1 MEDNLVYDVLIA
13 GGGLAGQCLARQLKL
28 AQPELSVAVVDFEKR
43 PLPEAAFKVGEA
55 TSELG
60 AHYFAVKLQLKDDL
74 GREQLVKNGLRFF
87 FGDAHGPLENRPEY
101 GPRDFPPIT
110 SFQLDRGRLENHLR
124 DLNQAAGVTLLEG
137 FGVAEISLGASDA
150 PHTTVIRERH
160 GDKIISL
167 RSTWVVDCTGRQRL
181 LQKKLSLGLPS
192 TLKHSASWFRV
203 KGKCDV
209 ENFVPAENTAW
220 HAKVPGGLRYNS
232 TNHLVGHGYW
242 VWLIPLSSGNTSIG
256 IVVDERIHPIA
267 NINTYDKALVW
278 LQIHEPVVA
287 QNLAR
292 FSVMDFLFF
301 QEFSYDTEQFYS
313 ADRWACVGEAAA
325 FLDPFYSPGSDFI
338 AMGNTMVTRLIRR
351 YFEKTL
357 TRAAVA
363 QSDATMLRLQR
374 AFTEVFRDQLP
385 TFGRTKVMTAK
396 IIWDNASYWVFVC
409 QAFFQDIYFDDE
421 YLERYQ
427 REFEKFYQLNLRV
440 QQLFRDWTAQG
451 RDVSGYDYLGYADF
465 PVAVRSHLE
474 LGQKK
479 SPRRF
484 LEWIEVNLDRF
495 TAWGIVLFLIAA
507 EDAGPE
513 LAAQIAAENL
523 TVELLDLKNLEAALA
538 ASRAPN
544 RSGRN
549 PLAAEIASL
558 KRQMAKLFPDCVC
571 LRETAA
577 VAA

>member
-1 MEDNLVYDVLIA
+1 MEEDSVYDVLIA

-28 AQPELSVAVVDFEKR
+28 ARPELSVAVVDFEKR

-60 AHYFAVKLQLKDDL
+60 AHYFAVKLQLKDYLD
-74 GREQLVKNGLRFF
+74 REHLVKNGLRFF

-101 GPRDFPPIT
+101 GPRQFPPIT

-137 FGVAEISLGASDA
+137 YAVQEISLGENDA

-160 GDKIISL
+160 GDRTISL
-167 RSTWVVDCTGRQRL
+167 RSSWVVDCTGRQRV
-181 LQKKLSLGLPS
+181 LQKKLNLGLPS
-192 TLKHSASWFRV
+192 PLTHSASWFRV

-220 HAKVPGGLRYNS
+220 HAKVPGGNRYRS

-267 NINTYDKALVW
+267 NINTHEKALAW
-278 LQIHEPVVA
+278 LNIHEPVVA
-287 QNLAR
+287 QNLAG
-292 FSVMDFLFF
+292 FGVMDFLFF
-301 QEFSYDTEQFYS
+301 QEFSYETKQFYS

-338 AMGNTMVTRLIRR
+338 ALGNTMVTRLVRR
-351 YFEKTL
+351 HFEKKL
-357 TRAAVA
+357 TREAVE
-363 QSDATMLRLQR
+363 QSNATMLMLQR
-374 AFTEVFRDQLP
+374 AFTEVFRDQYP

-396 IIWDNASYWVFVC
+396 VIWDNASYWVFVC
-409 QAFFQDIYFDDE
+409 QAFFQDIFFDDE
-421 YLERYQ
+421 YLERYCRAFDQ
-427 REFEKFYQLNLRV
+427 FYRLNLRV
-440 QQLFRDWTAQG
+440 QQLFRDWTARG

-474 LGQKK
+474 LGGKK

-484 LEWIEVNLDRF
+484 LEWLELNLDRF
-495 TAWGIVLFLIAA
+495 SAWGIVLFLIAA
-507 EDAGPE
+507 EDAAPE
-513 LAAQIAAENL
+513 LRAQIAEENL
-523 TVELLDLKNLEAALA
+523 TVELIDLRNLAAAIA
-538 ASRAPN
+538 ASRA
-544 RSGRN
+544 GRN

-558 KRQMAKLFPDCVC
+558 KRQMTKLFPGYAC
-571 LRETAA
+571 LREPAVTA
-577 VAA
+577 